1 MHLVDW
7 IVLGGTLLFIV
18 MFGIWKSRNQSVTGF
33 LKGEKLSWSTIGLS
47 IMATQASAITFL
59 STPGQAYEDGM
70 GFVQFYF
77 GLPIAIII
85 ICAFFLPIY
94 YKLNVYTAYEYL
106 ESRFD
111 LKTRLFTALL
121 FLVSRGLAAGIT
133 IYAPAIILS
142 KIMNWNLQMTI
153 LVVGILVILYTVS
166 GGTKAV
172 SMTQRWQMTII
183 LFGMFLAF
191 FIILDQLPDSM
202 SFVESLELAGVMDRM
217 NIIETDLDL
226 SNRYTIWSGLTG
238 GMFLALSYFGTDQ
251 SQVQRYLG
259 GRSLKESR
267 MGLIFNALLKVP
279 MQFFILLVGIMVFVF
294 YQVNEPPMF
303 FNSAGLQKAQELGFG
318 GQVQIYQEH
327 YSRTQIEKQA
337 IVGHWMEAPPAERPA
352 LEEQIRVL
360 NDDAEAQRSQLK
372 QFLENDQLNVE
383 TKDGDYIFITFIMD
397 HMPIGIVGLLLA
409 VILSAAMSST
419 AGELNALASTTV
431 HDFYWRLR
439 GRNEEED
446 ELDAEMEEEKESSK
460 LSTSKLFTAIW
471 GLLAIIIAL
480 SANMV
485 DNLIELV
492 NILGSIFYGTIL
504 GIFLVAFFFK
514 HIKAKAVFTAAI
526 IAQTTVLV
534 SHTLNV
540 LGYIEL
546 GYLMYN
552 AIGCGVL
559 VGMALIFQ
567 MMFGSG
573 DRKDLIDRE

>member
-18 MFGIWKSRNQSVTGF
+18 MFGIWKSRNQSITGF

-94 YKLNVYTAYEYL
+94 YRLNVVTAYEYL

-111 LKTRLFTALL
+111 LRTRLFTALL

-191 FIILDQLPDSM
+191 FIIVDQLPDSM

-217 NIIETDLDL
+217 NIIDTNLDL

-238 GMFLALSYFGTDQ
+238 GLFLALSYFGTDQ

-303 FNSAGLQKAQELGFG
+303 FNSAGIAKAEELGFG
-318 GQVQIYQEH
+318 GQVQIYQEQ

-337 IVGHWMEAPPAERPA
+337 VVGHWMDAPAAERPA
-352 LEEQIRVL
+352 LETQIRSL
-360 NDDAEAQRSQLK
+360 NEEAELQRDQLK
-372 QFLENDQLNVE
+372 EFLENDQLNVE

-409 VILSAAMSST
+409 VIMSAAMSST

-439 GRNEEED
+439 GKEEED
-446 ELDAEMEEEKESSK
+446 EQDTELKEESDSAK

-514 HIKAKAVFTAAI
+514 HIKAKAVFIAAV
-526 IAQTTVLV
+526 IAQSTVLTA
-534 SHTLNV
+534 HALNV
-540 LGYIEL
+540 ADVIEL

-559 VGMALIFQ
+559 VGMALLLQ
-567 MMFGSG
+567 MMMGSG
-573 DRKDLIDRE
+573 RPDDLIDNN